1 MRVCACVRA
10 LADTTF
16 TDYGEGAVEAILMS
30 GARDVRALRVVLRVR
45 CVPDQG
51 PASTDYGARL
61 LPDGVGGV

>member
-16 TDYGEGAVEAILMS
+16 TAVEAILMS